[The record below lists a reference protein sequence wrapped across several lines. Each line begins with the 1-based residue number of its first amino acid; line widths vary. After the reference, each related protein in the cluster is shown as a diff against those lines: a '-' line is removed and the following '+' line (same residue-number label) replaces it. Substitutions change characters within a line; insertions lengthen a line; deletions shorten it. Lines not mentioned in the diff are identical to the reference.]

1 MAVTTRDKHG
11 TLTKRRKAEGPQ
23 LDRRSARYFAIVA
36 GTWSRGF
43 PTRREAESAERE
55 MQSRSES
62 GVNLAAGSMTLAE
75 FLRSVWLA
83 AHVAKVQRGQL
94 KVGSAAH
101 YTLMAEKYVIPTLGD
116 RRLRDLQPA
125 HLRELYASLG
135 TRLAPKSV
143 RNVHV
148 ALSNALSLAVSDGYI
163 ARNVAKAREVAP
175 TARSREMQ
183 VWNPEQIRAFLMFVV
198 DDRLYALWRLAAT
211 TGMRRGEMM
220 GLHWAAVDL
229 DGARLRVDGA
239 LIVTPARELIFE
251 TPKTERSRRTVDLD
265 AVTVEALCAHRK
277 RQAAERLASLGAWP
291 AHGPEAGLV
300 FTDEV
305 GRPTHP
311 AWVTRRFI
319 ALAESAGL
327 PRIRLHDLRHSVA
340 TLLLRAGTP
349 VHVVSQRLGHATSS
363 ITLDVYAHALD
374 DQRSGAADAIA
385 AAIDG

>member
-1 MAVTTRDKHG
+1 
-11 TLTKRRKAEGPQ
+11 
-23 LDRRSARYFAIVA
+23 
-36 GTWSRGF
+36 
-43 PTRREAESAERE
+43 

-62 GVNLAAGSMTLAE
+62 GVNLAAGSMTVAE

-94 KVGSAAH
+94 KAGSAAH

-116 RRLRDLQPA
+116 KRLRDLQPA
-125 HLRELYASLG
+125 HLRELYRNLG

-163 ARNVAKAREVAP
+163 ARNVGKAREVAP

-183 VWNPEQIRAFLMFVV
+183 VWTPDQIRAFLAFVA
-198 DDRLYALWRLAAT
+198 DDRLHALWRLAAT

-251 TPKTERSRRTVDLD
+251 TPKTEKSRRTVDLD
-265 AVTVEALCAHRK
+265 ALTVEALRAHRK
-277 RQAAERLASLGAWP
+277 RQAAERLASLGSWP
-291 AHGPEAGLV
+291 VDGPEAGLV

-305 GRPTHP
+305 GRPIHP

-319 ALAESAGL
+319 ALADSAGL
-327 PRIRLHDLRHSVA
+327 PRIRLHDMRHSVA